1 MTVHKLTVGD
11 GYTYLTRH
19 IVSGDTDLAPG
30 QQAADYYTA
39 QGNPPGQWGGRGL
52 PALDLAGQV
61 TETQM
66 RYLFGS
72 GMHPDADRIIETY
85 LRQHTRPGMD
95 DDQLAKLSEKA
106 VRAATLGRR
115 FPVYATLEHFD
126 NRVADRLA
134 IIEKETGRAATQAE
148 IGRIRAEEARR
159 ARGGVAGYDLV
170 FTPVKSLVLLWA
182 LDERVWVR
190 DAVQQAHEQA
200 RDSALALLE
209 QHAAYTRTGDVG
221 QAQIATKGLVY
232 AMFDHYDSRDADP
245 NLHTHVAVSNKIQ
258 GADGGWRSLD
268 GRALYR
274 IGVAASEHYNS
285 TVETLAREYLGV
297 EFDARADTA
306 GQRRPIRE
314 VIGVPL
320 EWIRGFST
328 RRAQIEARYKDLVVE
343 YRRAYGHD
351 PDNETAFTLAERA
364 NLDTRGPKA
373 APRSL
378 AELRAEWGA
387 RLNAEHGRDARRI
400 LAAVVPDA
408 RGNEQVSRLS
418 TTLSTDQINTLAA
431 LTVGYA
437 EQSRSTWAVWNL
449 RAEADR
455 MLRQPPAS
463 LFPEGLEFAD
473 ATARTELVEKV
484 VAAAVERSVT
494 VTVAV
499 ALDEPNELRR
509 PDGTSV
515 FVQHAATRYTSQD
528 ILDAEQRL
536 LAAARTT
543 AGAGL
548 PELSVQAQLAAF
560 EAVTGVRLDEGQAEM
575 VIGFATSPALLTVG
589 LGPAGAGKTTTMRAY
604 QHVLTAHGRR
614 LIPLATSA
622 NAAAVLARDLDGTPA
637 ENLHKFVYE
646 HLTNPPTDAPDRT
659 GHTSFFHIRTGD
671 VILVDEAGL
680 AGTRNLDTLRALAER
695 HGATVR
701 LLGDHRQL
709 SAVESGGAL
718 RLLATEVGAV
728 ELTELHRF
736 ASPEEAAAT
745 RQLREGD
752 TTALDFYTANNRIVG
767 GSAEALLEQAYTAWH
782 ADMTAGLRSLMLAST
797 AAGVGDLA
805 SRARADRV
813 TAGQVEA
820 AGIALHDG
828 NRAGVGDW
836 IVTRDNDRKLTTNR
850 GKDWVRNGDTWTVT
864 ARSKS
869 GALKVK
875 HHEHGGTVT
884 LPPAYAAAQVELAYA
899 TTVHRAQGATVD
911 ATHALVTADMTR
923 ETLYVAASRARQKT
937 TLYAVTHRILPVDE
951 DARLDRTVYDRHAR
965 AAREILEQVLAAQGA
980 QPSATEAIAAARDEA
995 HSLATIM
1002 PMLRH
1007 AAEHADTQRLRT
1019 LLTDVLEH
1027 DGWQVLRDPAWTTV
1041 IRTLREVEA
1050 DGWHL
1055 PQVLAATARRGSLQS
1070 ADSPAQLLVWRI
1082 TDHVDGRTPSPTL
1095 AQPSEQDTSR
1105 YAALLHGRVVD
1116 AEVLDPAQ
1124 AVAAP
1129 RLLHTNPATGATN
1142 YEAVLTIVLDPDAAA
1157 ATIAEPA
1164 WPALRTAIRRAELA
1178 GHNPLTLTLTAAL
1191 AQPLSGARSTA
1202 QVLAWRINK
1211 HLETASAP
1219 ADSDGL
1225 DAWRTLAW
1233 TLKAAENSGHPAEL
1247 LLAAIPAGV
1256 DLDGVRA
1263 KVDGYTRPI
1272 PMAGVLP
1279 WLPANPA
1286 VTDPAF
1292 AAYLENANALIQQRQ
1307 HQLTMA
1313 ALQQQPAWLTGLGDA
1328 PTASGAE
1335 HASWLR
1341 QVAVVAAYRDQQ
1353 QITTDDPAH
1362 PLGAYQAADT
1372 SAHRAFLHAAD
1383 AVLAARHPHAVTADP
1398 AATRVAA
1405 DLYLAL
1411 PDADRDAI
1419 TTAIANQLGDDW
1431 LGPRHG
1437 DADTLVIASFYATHL
1452 QAELEK
1458 RGLLSPAPTAT
1469 SRPWSSTGA
1478 TAEPVARQPRTF
1490 VSPPL
1495 NEQPEPQPGIN
1506 LAF

>member
-19 IVSGDTDLAPG
+19 VAAGDTDLAPG

-39 QGNPPGQWGGRGL
+39 HGNPPGRWGGRGL
-52 PALDLAGQV
+52 PALELTGTV

-66 RYLFGS
+66 RHLFGS
-72 GMHPDADRIIETY
+72 GMHPDADRIIEAY
-85 LRQHTRPGMD
+85 LRKHTRPGMD
-95 DDQLAKLSEKA
+95 DEQLAKLSEKA

-126 NRVADRLA
+126 ARVADRLSVV
-134 IIEKETGRAATQAE
+134 EKETGRGATQAE

-182 LDERVWVR
+182 LDERAWVR

-209 QHAAYTRTGDVG
+209 EHAAFTRTGDVG

-245 NLHTHVAVSNKIQ
+245 NLHTHVAVSNKIK
-258 GADGGWRSLD
+258 GAEGGWRSLD

-285 TVETLAREYLGV
+285 TVETLARDLLGV
-297 EFDARADTA
+297 EFDARPDTA

-314 VIGVPL
+314 VVGIPL
-320 EWIRGFST
+320 DWIRGFSS
-328 RRAQIEARYKDLVVE
+328 RRSQIEARYEDLVVE
-343 YRRAYGHD
+343 YRRAHGHD
-351 PDNETAFTLAERA
+351 PDNQTAFTLAERA
-364 NLDTRGPKA
+364 NLDTRGPKP

-378 AELRAEWGA
+378 AALRTEWTA
-387 RLNAEHGRDARRI
+387 RLTAEHGRAARRI

-418 TTLSTDQINTLAA
+418 TGLSTDQIATLAA
-431 LTVGYA
+431 LTIGHA
-437 EQSRSTWAVWNL
+437 EQSRSTWTVWNL

-455 MLRQPPAS
+455 MLRQPPDS
-463 LFPEGLEFAD
+463 LFPDGLSFSD
-473 ATARTELVEKV
+473 STARTELLDKV
-484 VAAAVERSVT
+484 VAAAVNRSVT
-494 VTVAV
+494 VTVPV
-499 ALDEPNELRR
+499 GLHEPAALRR

-515 FVQHAATRYTSQD
+515 FVQHKATRFTSRD

-536 LAAARTT
+536 LTAARTSS
-543 AGAGL
+543 GAGL
-548 PELSVQAQLAAF
+548 PEAAVRAQLAEF
-560 EAVTGVRLDEGQAEM
+560 EAATGTRLDAGQAAM
-575 VIGFATSPALLTVG
+575 VVAFATSPALLAVG

-604 QHVLTAHGRR
+604 QHVLTAQGRR

-646 HLTNPPTDAPDRT
+646 HLTNPQPDTTDRT
-659 GHTSFFHIRTGD
+659 GAASFFHIRSGD

-718 RLLATEVGAV
+718 RLLATDVGAV

-736 ASPEEAAAT
+736 TTPEEAAAT
-745 RQLREGD
+745 RRLREGD
-752 TTALDFYTANNRIVG
+752 STALDFYAANNRIVG

-782 ADMTAGLRSLMLAST
+782 GDMTAGLRSLMLAST
-797 AAGVGDLA
+797 TAGVGDLSA
-805 SRARADRV
+805 RARADRV

-820 AGIALHDG
+820 VGIELHDG

-836 IVTRDNDRKLTTNR
+836 VVSRDNDRKLTANR

-864 ARSKS
+864 ARLKN

-875 HHEHGGTVT
+875 SHHHGGTVT
-884 LPPAYAAAQVELAYA
+884 LPPAYVAAQVELAYA

-911 ATHALVTADMTR
+911 TTHALVTDDMIR

-965 AAREILEQVLAAQGA
+965 AAREVLEQVIAAEGA
-980 QPSATEAIAAARDEA
+980 QPSATEAIAAALDEA
-995 HSLATIM
+995 QSLATIL
-1002 PMLRH
+1002 PILRH
-1007 AAEHADTQRLRT
+1007 AAEHADTERLRT
-1019 LLTDVLEH
+1019 LLTDVLDE
-1027 DGWQVLRDPAWTTV
+1027 DGWRVLRDPAWSSV

-1050 DGWHL
+1050 NGWDL
-1055 PQVLAATARRGSLQS
+1055 PQVLAATARRGTLTS
-1070 ADSPAQLLVWRI
+1070 ADSAAELLVWRI
-1082 TDHVDGRTPSPTL
+1082 NDHIDGRTPSPAL
-1095 AQPSEQDTSR
+1095 ARPSEHDAAR
-1105 YAALLHGRVVD
+1105 YAALLRARIVD
-1116 AEVLDPAQ
+1116 AAVVDPAQ

-1129 RLLHTNPATGATN
+1129 RLLHTDPKTGSTN
-1142 YEAVLTIVLDPDAAA
+1142 YEAVLAIALDQDAAA

-1164 WPALRTAIRRAELA
+1164 WPALRTAIRRAEIA
-1178 GHNPLTLTLTAAL
+1178 GHNPLTVTLTAAL
-1191 AQPLSGARSTA
+1191 AQPLTGVRSTA

-1211 HLETASAP
+1211 HLETAPAP
-1219 ADSDGL
+1219 AEPEGF

-1233 TLKAAENSGHPAEL
+1233 TLKAAENSGRPAEL
-1247 LLAAIPAGV
+1247 LLAAIPAGG
-1256 DLDGVRA
+1256 DLDAVRA
-1263 KVDGYTRPI
+1263 KVDGYTRPL
-1272 PMAGVLP
+1272 PAAGVLP

-1292 AAYLENANALIQQRQ
+1292 AGYLDEANTLIGQRQ
-1307 HQLTMA
+1307 HQVTMD
-1313 ALQQQPAWLTGLGDA
+1313 ALQQQSAWLTGLGIA
-1328 PTASGAE
+1328 PTGSGAE
-1335 HASWLR
+1335 HAGWLR
-1341 QVAVVAAYRDQQ
+1341 KVAVVAAYRDQQ

-1362 PLGAYQAADT
+1362 PLGAYQNAD
-1372 SAHRAFLHAAD
+1372 SSGHRAFLHAAD
-1383 AVLAARHPHAVTADP
+1383 AVLAARHPHAAATDP
-1398 AATRVAA
+1398 AVARVAA

-1411 PDADRDAI
+1411 PDSDRDAI
-1419 TTAIANQLGDDW
+1419 TTAIAERLGDDW
-1431 LGPRHG
+1431 FGPRHG
-1437 DADTLVIASFYATHL
+1437 DADTLVTAPFYATHL
-1452 QAELEK
+1452 HAELQK
-1458 RGLLSPAPTAT
+1458 RDLLHPAPAVKPSVPGAPAAVAELLIGRHQVIDEPPMEQQH
-1469 SRPWSSTGA
+1469 SRPGPDITY
-1478 TAEPVARQPRTF
+1478 
-1490 VSPPL
+1490 
-1495 NEQPEPQPGIN
+1495 
-1506 LAF
+1506 